1 MKTAEK
7 LTDEEYEVMKKH
19 TIKGYELC
27 MAHEDLKKYANAAKY
42 HHENEDGTG
51 YPECL
56 KKDEIPIEAK
66 IVKVADLYD
75 AICSRRQYK
84 PEVKRVDAMNII
96 YENVQKGKVNKK
108 IFNALVDVAIDEIQE
123 ENGDIEEIKKLQE
136 MKR

>member
-1 MKTAEK
+1 M
-7 LTDEEYEVMKKH
+7 
-19 TIKGYELC
+19 
-27 MAHEDLKKYANAAKY
+27 
-42 HHENEDGTG
+42 
-51 YPECL
+51 